1 VNLDNNFLVFSTL
14 FFLKKWSMFLML
26 SSPLI
31 FFSNDIANDIVPKLS
46 IREKT
51 RCRLSTYNVVK
62 SFYNNDNWYYNL
74 FLTSCFQIYF

>member
-1 VNLDNNFLVFSTL
+1 
-14 FFLKKWSMFLML
+14 MFLML

-51 RCRLSTYNVVK
+51 RCSLSTYNVVK
-62 SFYNNDNWYYNL
+62 SFYNNDN
-74 FLTSCFQIYF
+74 